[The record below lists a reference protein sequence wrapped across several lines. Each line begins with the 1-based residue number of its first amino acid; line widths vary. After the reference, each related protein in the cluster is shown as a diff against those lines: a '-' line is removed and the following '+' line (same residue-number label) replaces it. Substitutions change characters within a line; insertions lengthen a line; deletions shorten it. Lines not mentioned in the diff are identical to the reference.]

1 MRTHGVFWLMTATLS
16 VLAATLASCALGPNY
31 QRPPLD
37 VPKAYKSAATQ
48 PSATPR
54 LDLNW
59 YRLFGDKA
67 LTELEESALQGSQD
81 LKAAMAR
88 IAEARASSAA
98 VRSQFFPTITFDPSL
113 TRTDMP
119 GNGYSTPRPKAQ
131 TSYQIPFDL
140 GYEIDI
146 WGRVRRS
153 FESSEATARASEI
166 DAQVVRLT
174 LLADVAVDYFTL
186 RSLDAQ
192 DEIYTRNIDLYHREV
207 DLTQT
212 QFKTG
217 ITDRTAVLQAQ
228 VQLDSTLTQQA
239 EIRRQRADQEHA
251 LAVLTGRPPSELS
264 LKVKPLDLTPLEVP
278 PGLPIDLLGR
288 RPDVAEAEQ
297 NLRAANAQIGVAV
310 TNFFPVV
317 KLSGAAGFENNDE
330 AGLGQLLAWRNHFW
344 SLGPTVS
351 APIFEGGLLTA
362 NLELAKARC
371 IELQATYRGT
381 VLTAFQ
387 NVEDAL
393 TDMHMQAEEARSQ
406 ARAVANS
413 REYLSLAMVQYQKGI
428 MTYLQVID
436 AERTLLTNELTAA
449 QVLNQQLAATVAMI
463 KALGGGWDAN
473 AAPGQ
478 AAASQPSSAPSP
490 APRK

>member
-1 MRTHGVFWLMTATLS
+1 MKTQGTFWSVATILP
-16 VLAATLASCALGPNY
+16 VMAASLASCALGPNY
-31 QRPPLD
+31 QRPALE

-48 PSATPR
+48 PSAAAR
-54 LDLNW
+54 MGLDW
-59 YRLFGDKA
+59 WKLFGDKT

-88 IAEARASSAA
+88 VAEARASSAA
-98 VRSQFFPTITFDPSL
+98 VRSQFFPTITFNPSVL
-113 TRTDMP
+113 RTSSP
-119 GNGYSTPRPKAQ
+119 GTGNAPRGPDQ

-153 FESSEATARASEI
+153 FESSEATVQASDI
-166 DAQVVRLT
+166 DVQVVRLT
-174 LLADVAVDYFTL
+174 LLADVAVGYFTL

-192 DEIYTRNIDLYHREV
+192 DEILTKNIDLYHRQI

-217 ITDRTAVLQAQ
+217 MTDRTAPLQAQ
-228 VQLDSTLTQQA
+228 VQLDSTLTQQT
-239 EIRRQRADQEHA
+239 ELRRQRADQEHA
-251 LAVLTGRPPSELS
+251 LAVLTGRPPGELS
-264 LKVKPLDLTPLEVP
+264 LAIKPLDLAPPEIP
-278 PGLPIDLLGR
+278 PGLPIDLLR
-288 RPDVAEAEQ
+288 YRPDVVEAEQ

-310 TNFFPVV
+310 ANFFPVV
-317 KLSGAAGFENNDE
+317 KLSGAAGFENQDAAN
-330 AGLGQLLAWRNHFW
+330 LTQILNWKSHFW
-344 SLGPTVS
+344 SLGPTVT

-393 TDMHMQAEEARSQ
+393 TDMHMQAREAQSQ

-413 REYLSLAMVQYQKGI
+413 REYLALAVVQYQKGI
-428 MTYLQVID
+428 MNYLQVID
-436 AERTLLTNELTAA
+436 AERTLLTNEITAA
-449 QVLNQQLAATVAMI
+449 QILNQQLAATVAMI
-463 KALGGGWDAN
+463 KALGGGWDAM
-473 AAPGQ
+473 
-478 AAASQPSSAPSP
+478 P
-490 APRK
+490 APKKSATSKPASRDRK